1 MSKFADYMERKMD
14 ELIKDAICISV
25 LKTIKCPCVS
35 YLMLPSYEKT
45 YVNSE
50 KNLQMLKEMYD
61 SRINSSENRPILYRA
76 SRIDNRISINPNHNY
91 GNNDDSI
98 EVYGLESN
106 NTSNRMRTGHMSLS
120 YNVSPLAAILS
131 PNEKD
136 GRTACTYLIYCF
148 DTNSSTILSGFDF
161 TKVLKWNRFI
171 YIPKNSTHE
180 KTLKGNGEYWHPRSM
195 FPNDTHYENNF
206 GIAVSGSD
214 YLDARNSNLQ
224 SLTSSKSLDYL
235 KDIMKTMYEKNQTV
249 YARQSKSA
257 RASSRQSK
265 SARALR
271 TRSL

>member
-1 MSKFADYMERKMD
+1 
-14 ELIKDAICISV
+14 
-25 LKTIKCPCVS
+25 
-35 YLMLPSYEKT
+35 
-45 YVNSE
+45 
-50 KNLQMLKEMYD
+50 
-61 SRINSSENRPILYRA
+61 
-76 SRIDNRISINPNHNY
+76 
-91 GNNDDSI
+91 
-98 EVYGLESN
+98 
-106 NTSNRMRTGHMSLS
+106 MSLS
-120 YNVSPLAAILS
+120 YNMSPLAAILS

-148 DTNSSTILSGFDF
+148 DTNSSAILSGFDF

-224 SLTSSKSLDYL
+224 SLTSSKSLNDL
-235 KDIMKTMYEKNQTV
+235 KGIMKTMYEQNQTV
-249 YARQSKSA
+249 YAKKHITRP
-257 RASSRQSK
+257 RSSSTRQSK